1 MTNHLGGVVPRPQT
15 AEHLREHSRA
25 CATTAREL
33 RAQGLPLLARRAA
46 RQARYYRDRAALK
59 ARFDRAGQVPSRS
72 RERSA

>member
-25 CATTAREL
+25 CATAAREL
-33 RAQGLPLLARRAA
+33 LAQGQLDLYRRAA
-46 RQARYYRDRAALK
+46 RQARYYRGRAALK
-59 ARFDRAGQVPSRS
+59 ARFDGAGQVPSRS